1 MFIRLPAVALC
12 VLLSLALSAQRNSV
26 ANDLILLQDG
36 SRIEVDLKKNTLME
50 MGRAISFRRLT
61 DEKMEKLGPAAVREF
76 LFAKSNRRFRA
87 VNVEIPD
94 PNRNGEVRMTSRFGE
109 VLVDGTVQLIRVN
122 LAGNEYN
129 SKALGMESYLYL
141 LRQGE
146 IELPLELTSILVY
159 ERLHANPSRFRNKL
173 KFFVRD
179 CPAALYQ
186 ARRADFNDGDIMR
199 VLDTYS
205 RCKNIDDLSMNRNR
219 IGGIVNFDHFG
230 RIGNLNIRDMNYD
243 DRQLSFSAGYLVEAR
258 FTNQLRRLGMAFSL
272 DYVYHSFRWEET
284 SNIGQSMLKG
294 NFSVG
299 YSPVL
304 KEDFSV
310 QVTAG
315 LSNYNAFSSSFNS
328 FFSNNYFLLSS
339 GMRVRKG
346 NYLLGISYEH
356 MPNQIKRQPGNIL
369 LVSAGYRIK
378 F

>member
-1 MFIRLPAVALC
+1 MFNRLPATLLGFLLC
-12 VLLSLALSAQRNSV
+12 MTLGAQRNAV
-26 ANDLILLQDG
+26 HNDLILLQDG
-36 SRIEVDLKKNTLME
+36 SRIEVDLKKNGPME
-50 MGRAISFRRLT
+50 MARAISFRRQDHQET
-61 DEKMEKLGPAAVREF
+61 ETLGPLAVQEF
-76 LFAKSNRRFRA
+76 LFAKNSRRFRA
-87 VNVEIPD
+87 VDVEIPD
-94 PNRNGEVRMTSRFGE
+94 PARGGVVRMTRRFGE
-109 VLVDGTVQLIRVN
+109 VLIDGTVQLIRVN

-186 ARRADFNDGDIMR
+186 ARRADFNNGDIMR
-199 VLDTYS
+199 VLDIYS
-205 RCKNIDDLSMNRNR
+205 RCKNIEDLSMDRKR
-219 IGGIVNFDHFG
+219 IGGIVKFDHFG
-230 RIGNLNIRDMNYD
+230 RICNLDIRDMNYD
-243 DRQLSFSAGYLVEAR
+243 ERQLSFSVGYQVEAR
-258 FTNQLRRLGMAFSL
+258 FSNRLRRLGMIFSL

-284 SNIGQSMLKG
+284 SNVGQSMLKG
-294 NFSVG
+294 NFSAA

-310 QVTAG
+310 QLTAG

-339 GMRVRKG
+339 GLRMKKG
-346 NYLLGISYEH
+346 NYLLGLSYEH

-369 LVSAGYRIK
+369 LVSAGYKIN

>member
-1 MFIRLPAVALC
+1 MLTRLATVALC
-12 VLLSLALSAQRNSV
+12 LLLCLALSAQRNSV

-36 SRIEVDLKKNTLME
+36 SRLEVDLKKNTLME
-50 MGRAISFRRLT
+50 MGRAISFRRLS
-61 DEKMEKLGPAAVREF
+61 DEKVEKLGPGAVSEF
-76 LFAKSNRRFRA
+76 LFARSNRRFRA
-87 VNVEIPD
+87 VDVEIPD
-94 PNRNGEVRMTSRFGE
+94 PNKNGEIRMTRRFGE
-109 VLVDGTVQLIRVN
+109 VLIDGTVQLIRVN

-146 IELPLELTSILVY
+146 IELPLELTSILIY

-179 CPAALYQ
+179 CPAALHL

-205 RCKNIDDLSMNRNR
+205 RCKNIEDLSMNRNR
-219 IGGIVNFDHFG
+219 IGGIVRFDHFG

-243 DRQLSFSAGYLVEAR
+243 ERQLSFSAGYQVEAR
-258 FTNQLRRLGMAFSL
+258 FTNKLRRLGMVFSL
-272 DYVYHSFRWEET
+272 DYVYHSFRWEER

-294 NFSVG
+294 NFSLG

-304 KEDFSV
+304 TEDFSV
-310 QVTAG
+310 QVTGG

-339 GMRVRKG
+339 GLRVRKG
-346 NYLLGISYEH
+346 NYLFGISYEH

-369 LVSAGYRIK
+369 LVSAGYQIR